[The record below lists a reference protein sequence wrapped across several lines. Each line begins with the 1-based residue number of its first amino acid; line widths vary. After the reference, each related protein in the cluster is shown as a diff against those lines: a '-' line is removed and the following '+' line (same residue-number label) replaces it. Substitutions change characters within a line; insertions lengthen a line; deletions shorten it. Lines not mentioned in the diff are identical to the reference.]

1 MSYLNLLN
9 LLNSLNYLFAH
20 DVADKVGNPGVI
32 GAIAAGLAMFALLS
46 GVAKI
51 QRKGLPKEFPAD
63 PEAMQAKYLL
73 AYRQLQDA
81 SKESPE
87 GVKGLLTALKGNPA
101 AYMALEAFGKYQSKR
116 DGSHDAKKINPEK
129 GGKA

>member
-9 LLNSLNYLFAH
+9 LLNYLFAH

-51 QRKGLPKEFPAD
+51 QRKSLPKEFPAD
-63 PEAMQAKYLL
+63 PEALQAKYLL

-81 SKESPE
+81 TKESPE

-116 DGSHDAKKINPEK
+116 DGKQAPKINPAK

>member
-9 LLNSLNYLFAH
+9 IINSLNYLFAH

-51 QRKGLPKEFPAD
+51 QRKSLPKEFPSD
-63 PEAMQAKYLL
+63 PEALQAKYLL

-81 SKESPE
+81 TKESPE
-87 GVKGLLTALKGNPA
+87 GVKGFLTALKGNPA

-116 DGSHDAKKINPEK
+116 DGKQAPKINPEK